1 MKRIL
6 IALALILGAVAA
18 LTGVATAQE
27 SGGVAASGSANAKIT
42 ITLGD
47 TSLAL
52 GTPDPACE
60 GNPDS
65 TVVGEFTL
73 YNGATG
79 NEGCGYV
86 WSSLSVR
93 VKSNKAWTGDI
104 DGADGTP
111 TSGITVVNGS
121 FRYDTAA
128 AQTSYS
134 NCSADTTLTTTTA
147 QWEASGTLG
156 NTLYTFY
163 HCVILDWDDADGS
176 IDSTITYTVSQ

>member
-1 MKRIL
+1 MKRVL
-6 IALALILGAVAA
+6 IVLVLILGAIVG
-18 LTGVATAQE
+18 LTSVVTAQE

-73 YNGATG
+73 YNGSTG

-86 WSSLSVR
+86 WAAFDCARQVQQGL
-93 VKSNKAWTGDI
+93 
-104 DGADGTP
+104 DG
-111 TSGITVVNGS
+111 
-121 FRYDTAA
+121 R
-128 AQTSYS
+128 
-134 NCSADTTLTTTTA
+134 
-147 QWEASGTLG
+147 
-156 NTLYTFY
+156 
-163 HCVILDWDDADGS
+163 H
-176 IDSTITYTVSQ
+176 